1 MRRICT
7 LLMGL
12 LLFTCPCMAAPYRIE
27 VLQVGDVEAFSIVM
41 QSTIKE
47 LGRLGLV
54 QGQNVNIRR
63 TVIKA
68 DTVQGAGDKN
78 EVKDSA
84 DRIVASRPDLALTI
98 GTPATQAL
106 KDKAVAARI
115 PVVFSCVYDP
125 VLVGSVSATQAGP
138 GFTGV
143 SIYVDP
149 ADVLSVARL
158 AFPGLKT
165 LGIVHSGDDNVLS
178 FVNETRRKGHAM
190 GVNVLAQQVRKD
202 EKLTPAAR
210 KLVAQGARAFLIPVD
225 TYYALRDYE
234 PVKELIA
241 IQHQTKIPAVAC
253 TIGGPNDPRGAVLLL
268 TPSFQVIGELTGRQ
282 IAKILKQ
289 GRKPETLPIL
299 RQEHVY
305 VQVDTAIAKSLGLT
319 LPSQLLMMAK
329 PRE

>member
-54 QGQNVNIRR
+54 QGQDVNIRR

-84 DRIVASRPDLALTI
+84 DRIVASRPDLVLTI

-165 LGIVHSGDDNVLS
+165 LGIVHSGDDNVLA
-178 FVNETRRKGHAM
+178 FVNDAKIKARELKM
-190 GVNVLAQQVRKD
+190 NVMAKQVRKTD
-202 EKLTPAAR
+202 KLTPAAQS
-210 KLVAQGARAFLIPVD
+210 LIAQGVQAFLIPADV
-225 TYYALRDYE
+225 YYGMRDLE
-234 PVKELIA
+234 PVRELIA
-241 IQHQTKIPAVAC
+241 IQREKKLPVISCAIARPKEAHV
-253 TIGGPNDPRGAVLLL
+253 AVLLL
-268 TPSFQVIGELTGRQ
+268 TPSFDVVGELTARQ
-282 IAKILKQ
+282 ITKILKQ

-299 RQEHVY
+299 KQEHLRI
-305 VQVDTAIAKSLGLT
+305 QVNTAVAKSLGIT
-319 LPSQLLMMAK
+319 LPNQLLMMAK